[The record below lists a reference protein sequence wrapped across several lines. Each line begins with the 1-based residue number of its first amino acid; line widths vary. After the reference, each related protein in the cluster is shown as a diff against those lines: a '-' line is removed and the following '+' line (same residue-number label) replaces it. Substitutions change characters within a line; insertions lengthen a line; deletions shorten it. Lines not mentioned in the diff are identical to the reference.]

1 MIYILCQ
8 MNIMSLFDDP
18 VSQVRKVRHRK
29 VNQLAQDLITDKD
42 QSQDSNSVQESLFL
56 STKP

>member
-1 MIYILCQ
+1 
-8 MNIMSLFDDP
+8 MSLFADP
-18 VSQVRKVRHRK
+18 ISQMRKVSHRK
-29 VNQLAQDLITDKD
+29 GNQLAQDLTTDKD

>member
-1 MIYILCQ
+1 
-8 MNIMSLFDDP
+8 MSLYADP
-18 VSQVRKVRHRK
+18 ISQMRKVSHGK
-29 VNQLAQDLITDKD
+29 VNQLAHDLTTDKD